1 MHFKILI
8 TSVGGE
14 FSPKL
19 ILSIKDDAQITTEII
34 GIDVKAD
41 AIGKNFCDYFYK
53 VPQANKKNYIK
64 KINSICKKHKVD
76 LILPTYDEEAYI
88 LSKNR
93 KLVEKNKIKLA
104 CTDFK
109 TIKIFNDKI
118 NTYKK
123 LKKFGF
129 AKVNYKI
136 VNKKIK
142 LYKEINKMF
151 SNYNEIILKPSNSRG
166 GRNVFI
172 ISKKI
177 TGYKIF
183 NDRREIL
190 TDLFS
195 FKKKFEKNLKDNYP
209 LILMRKLKDPV
220 YDLDM
225 LAWKGKPL
233 RIVPRKRF
241 NSAVPNDGHI
251 IVNDNKLIK
260 LGNKII
266 SSFNLSWLYDCDIM
280 YDQNNIPQILEINP
294 RPSGSMV
301 VSIIAGIPL
310 IRYLLFLS
318 KGIKIEDKKLPFNK
332 RIIPYKNLYQLN

>member
-1 MHFKILI
+1 
-8 TSVGGE
+8 
-14 FSPKL
+14 
-19 ILSIKDDAQITTEII
+19 
-34 GIDVKAD
+34 
-41 AIGKNFCDYFYK
+41 
-53 VPQANKKNYIK
+53 
-64 KINSICKKHKVD
+64 
-76 LILPTYDEEAYI
+76 
-88 LSKNR
+88 
-93 KLVEKNKIKLA
+93 
-104 CTDFK
+104 
-109 TIKIFNDKI
+109 
-118 NTYKK
+118 
-123 LKKFGF
+123 
-129 AKVNYKI
+129 
-136 VNKKIK
+136 
-142 LYKEINKMF
+142 
-151 SNYNEIILKPSNSRG
+151 
-166 GRNVFI
+166 
-172 ISKKI
+172 
-177 TGYKIF
+177 
-183 NDRREIL
+183 
-190 TDLFS
+190 
-195 FKKKFEKNLKDNYP
+195 
-209 LILMRKLKDPV
+209 
-220 YDLDM
+220 M

>member
-76 LILPTYDEEAYI
+76 LILPTSDEEAYI

-136 VNKKIK
+136 VNKKIN

-190 TDLFS
+190 TDLDS

-209 LILMRKLKDPV
+209 LILMKKLKDPV